1 MGKVWEF
8 LNKAPTVL
16 RKWRVIKISIVALLG
31 YVLWEFKDWIMQSP
45 YAELDS
51 SIQSVVVSVVI
62 IGLITGL
69 FAVAN
74 KADEPHRRDED
85 DHI

>member
-1 MGKVWEF
+1 ME
-8 LNKAPTVL
+8 
-16 RKWRVIKISIVALLG
+16 
-31 YVLWEFKDWIMQSP
+31 SP

-51 SIQSVVVSVVI
+51 SIQSVVVSVVV

-74 KADEPHRRDED
+74 RADEPHRKDED
-85 DHI
+85 DHL